1 MSRKPKRSS
10 FKTFTKTWVS
20 RLMYIA
26 VFDIQLSYVL
36 AFMGKEQI
44 AETLSITVVTEIIGV
59 MAVYC
64 MKSFLETKESEKI
77 RLQEKVLDQEESE
90 SEEEL

>member
-77 RLQEKVLDQEESE
+77 RMQEKVLDSEESE

>member
-1 MSRKPKRSS
+1 MGRKPKRNS

-64 MKSFLETKESEKI
+64 MKSFMETKESEKI
-77 RLQEKVLDQEESE
+77 RLQEK
-90 SEEEL
+90 EEE

>member
-1 MSRKPKRSS
+1 MSKRPKRSS
-10 FKTFTKTWVS
+10 FRTFTKIWVS

-26 VFDIQLSYVL
+26 VLDIQLSYIL
-36 AFMGKEQI
+36 AFLGKEQI

-64 MKSFLETKESEKI
+64 MKSFMETRESEKI
-77 RLQEKVLDQEESE
+77 RLQEKEVAPVQPEG
-90 SEEEL
+90 EEL